1 MKKPFARKGRRDRS
15 GVQCPRVSVPPR
27 PVEGAGAFAKKR
39 CKSQSTCLAISG
51 LVGASSIVLREPKK
65 MYYILYYRRTAMAPL
80 SVRLK
85 PKTEAQLDAYCE
97 RTGLTR
103 TQVVE

>member
-1 MKKPFARKGRRDRS
+1 
-15 GVQCPRVSVPPR
+15 
-27 PVEGAGAFAKKR
+27 
-39 CKSQSTCLAISG
+39 
-51 LVGASSIVLREPKK
+51 LREPEKV
-65 MYYILYYRRTAMAPL
+65 YYVLYYRRTAMAPL

-103 TQVVE
+103 TQVVEESLTRTFATDRPTFAEIAKEVGLFGSSEGPGDLSMNVSKYVKQKLRRKHGIRRAR